1 MDPRRENL
9 RAVVEDGIPFLK
21 KVVVKV
27 EAIEPARV
35 RLRFPYDRRN
45 DNYVGLTH
53 AGAIFTFG
61 ETCAGVAAGAAFD
74 LARVRLLA
82 RRAAIAYQRPVS
94 GELTGTVEIPP
105 DQAAAAERAIERDG
119 RAIVPVRVA
128 MVDAGG
134 ETVAEMTVE
143 YHLRKIA

>member
-1 MDPRRENL
+1 MEPSGENL
-9 RAVVEDGIPFLK
+9 RAVVEDGIPFLQ

-27 EAIEPARV
+27 EAIDPARV
-35 RLRFPYDRRN
+35 RLRFPYDRTN

-61 ETCAGVAAGAAFD
+61 ETCAGGAAGAAFD
-74 LARVRLLA
+74 VARTRLLA
-82 RRAAIAYQRPVS
+82 RRATIEYRRPVS
-94 GELTGTVEIPP
+94 GELAATVEISP
-105 DQAAAAERAIERDG
+105 DQAAAAEHAIGRDG
-119 RAIVPVRVA
+119 TAIVPVSVV

-143 YHLRKIA
+143 YHLRRIA

>member
-1 MDPRRENL
+1 MDPTRENL
-9 RAVVEDGIPFLK
+9 RSIIEEGIPFLK
-21 KVVVKV
+21 KVGVKV

-35 RLRFPYDRRN
+35 RLRFPYDRTN

-74 LARVRLLA
+74 LMRLRLLA
-82 RRAAIAYQRPVS
+82 RRATIEYRRPVA
-94 GELTGTVEIPP
+94 GELAATVEIAP
-105 DQAAAAERAIERDG
+105 DQAAAAEHAIGRDG
-119 RAIVPVRVA
+119 KAVVPVRVV

-143 YHLRKIA
+143 YSLRPIA